1 MMEQLT
7 DHRYEVLAVPED
19 AAANCIYVRGANQ
32 RDFLLHR
39 PAEECPE
46 SMEVGPQNQRTL
58 TPRAES
64 TAQRKVLWWCVPIP
78 VLP

>member
-1 MMEQLT
+1 MCVQMMEQLT

-46 SMEVGPQNQRTL
+46 SMEVGPRNERTL
-58 TPRAES
+58 
-64 TAQRKVLWWCVPIP
+64 Q
-78 VLP
+78 

>member
-32 RDFLLHR
+32 RDFLMHR

-46 SMEVGPQNQRTL
+46 SMEVGQRNKPCL
-58 TPRAES
+58 HPHEQSVAKE
-64 TAQRKVLWWCVPIP
+64 K
-78 VLP
+78 